1 MAQTVGF
8 MFSSVA
14 YRASV
19 YGTGVMAKIC
29 LQNESTNLVM
39 DWSTLTKKLI
49 KFVTLNQIIT

>member
-39 DWSTLTKKLI
+39 DWSTLTK
-49 KFVTLNQIIT
+49 N